1 MACADYSERLPKKW
15 EFLEIWETG
24 DTVGGNSR
32 WYCLVLL
39 AESKCRNFIAVG
51 IISIPGAVE
60 CGLVGS
66 VSQISFFEFDGF
78 KDKGKFAEHFTFSM
92 FAVETNTDSHMTS
105 NSQGKGKCSKCS
117 TRALARVVGF
127 FFF

>member
-1 MACADYSERLPKKW
+1 M
-15 EFLEIWETG
+15 
-24 DTVGGNSR
+24 
-32 WYCLVLL
+32 L

-51 IISIPGAVE
+51 IISTPGAVE

-92 FAVETNTDSHMTS
+92 FAVETNTDPHMTLVIARKRKVFEVFNKS
-105 NSQGKGKCSKCS
+105 IGKGC
-117 TRALARVVGF
+117 RVF
-127 FFF
+127 FNFGPRGLKFEYHVRLQL